1 MSTSAAFTEAN
12 SVQQP
17 IVDLLAEGG
26 WTYIDGA
33 SLSRGF
39 EQVFLEE
46 ELVAALV
53 RLNPVI
59 AEAPARAR
67 EVIATLRA
75 VTLKAAQDGL
85 VQANA
90 RLFSW
95 LRGEQAA
102 ALSGHPHHEPVKL
115 IDFENPENNS
125 FIISDEVTYGP
136 GTKKH
141 RYDIVLWVNGIPLV
155 VGETKTNT
163 SASISWVNGA
173 KDIHDVYE
181 RKGPAFFVPNVLSFA
196 SDGKEF
202 AYGAVRQPV
211 DKWKPWGDMEGD
223 PTLGGWPR
231 VKQSVEQLLS
241 PHQVLSMLADYT
253 LYEQSEKDGVSQF
266 FKIMARYPQ
275 VHASEAIYNRV
286 LEPGGKQGL
295 IVHTQGSGKTLA
307 MVFTSGK
314 LMKTPAMRNPTVI
327 LIADRTQLVAQS
339 GDQFRTTKD
348 GGIAT
353 PETARDLRELLKAD
367 ARGVIASTVHKFKD
381 AGVLSLRDNI
391 IVLIDEAHRS
401 QEGDLGNKMRESL
414 PNARFFGFTGTPISD
429 GEKNTFKLYGDPKD
443 PGFALSVYDSD
454 RSIADGTTVP
464 MHVDPRMVTVHID
477 KATIDAEFEKM
488 AEAEKLG
495 DEEKDFIA
503 SKISTLAVIV
513 SNPERIKAVCT
524 DIIEHFYSV
533 IDPLGMKAQV
543 VVYNRAMCAA
553 YEQELAQQLLARAA
567 DGAPDEAAVVMTVG
581 GKADGGADYSKY
593 ELDSAAEEKLL
604 RRFRN
609 FNDRLKFL
617 IVTSKLGT
625 GFNADN
631 EGVMYLDKPLR
642 LHTLYQT
649 ITRTNRTWKNP
660 VTGKEK
666 KFGLIV
672 DYFGIGDEFA
682 KAMYPTDPERAKKK
696 IAVDGLIEEFA
707 EQLDDTLARFV
718 GIDRSVADH
727 ATMQAA
733 FERIPQG
740 KFRDR
745 FAAQFGTLSGVWEL
759 LWPDSRLDQY
769 KDDYK
774 WLAKIYDASR
784 PSSGALDMLWEQ
796 LGTKTLAMVHE
807 NMTSQGVLN
816 IGRTAVI
823 ADEDTIAKLREAGIY
838 PEKQPGVPKDEPTL
852 VEVVDGIAARIK
864 KRLAGANGDHPV
876 YKSLAERLEKVR
888 LNAFSRSQDSVDYL
902 SQIFVLAADLTNAET
917 AEDESGEAGLD
928 MLDPHVGALT
938 QIFEEFKPKGVPVLV
953 GDVVRDIDAI
963 VKSVSYSGWSETQR
977 GDKLVRLEVRKV
989 LKKYEL
995 HRQPELFDNAYTYI
1009 SANY

>member
-1 MSTSAAFTEAN
+1 M
-12 SVQQP
+12 
-17 IVDLLAEGG
+17 
-26 WTYIDGA
+26 
-33 SLSRGF
+33 
-39 EQVFLEE
+39 
-46 ELVAALV
+46 
-53 RLNPVI
+53 
-59 AEAPARAR
+59 
-67 EVIATLRA
+67 
-75 VTLKAAQDGL
+75 
-85 VQANA
+85 
-90 RLFSW
+90 
-95 LRGEQAA
+95 
-102 ALSGHPHHEPVKL
+102 
-115 IDFENPENNS
+115 
-125 FIISDEVTYGP
+125 
-136 GTKKH
+136 
-141 RYDIVLWVNGIPLV
+141 

-163 SASISWVNGA
+163 SASISWVKGA
-173 KDIHDVYE
+173 KDIHDSYE
-181 RKGPAFFVPNVLSFA
+181 IKQKSFFVPNVLSFA

-211 DKWKPWGDMEGD
+211 DKWKPWGDMDGD
-223 PTLGGWPR
+223 PTLGGWER
-231 VKQSVEQLLS
+231 VKQGVEQLLS
-241 PHQVLSMLADYT
+241 PFQVLSMLADYT
-253 LYEQSEKDGVSQF
+253 LYEQSERDGVAQF
-266 FKIMARYPQ
+266 FKILARYPQ

-314 LMKTPAMRNPTVI
+314 LMKTQAMRNPTVI

-339 GDQFRTTKD
+339 GDQFRNTKD
-348 GGIAT
+348 GGVAT
-353 PETARDLRELLKAD
+353 PETARELREMLLAD
-367 ARGVIASTVHKFKD
+367 QRGVIASTIHKFKD
-381 AGVLSLRDNI
+381 AGVLSLRENI
-391 IVLIDEAHRS
+391 VVLVDEAHRS
-401 QEGDLGNKMRESL
+401 QEGDLGLKMRQAL

-429 GEKNTFKLYGDPKD
+429 GDRNTFTLYGDPKD
-443 PGFALSVYDSD
+443 PGHTLSVYDSD

-477 KATIDAEFEKM
+477 KTTIDAEFEAM
-488 AEAEKLG
+488 AAAEGLG
-495 DEEKDFIA
+495 EEEKDFIA

-513 SNPERIKAVCT
+513 SNPERIKAVCK

-553 YEQELAQQLLARAA
+553 YEQELTRQLIHRAA
-567 DGAPDEAAVVMTVG
+567 GTATGAGSTAVGGVGASAVATGVGGGRDEAAVVMTVG
-581 GKADGGADYSKY
+581 GKADGAADYSRY
-593 ELDSAAEEKLL
+593 ELDAAAEEKVL

-609 FNDRLKFL
+609 FNDPLKFL

-718 GIDRSVADH
+718 GIDKSVADH
-727 ATMQAA
+727 ATLQAA
-733 FERIPQG
+733 FERIPPG

-745 FAAQFGTLSGVWEL
+745 FAAQFGTLSAVWGL

-838 PEKQPGVPKDEPTL
+838 PEKKPGVTKDEPTL

-876 YKSLAERLEKVR
+876 YKSLAERLEKIR
-888 LNAFSRSQDSVDYL
+888 LNAFTKTQDSIDYI
-902 SQIFVLAADLTNAET
+902 SQIFVLATDVKNAET
-917 AEDESGEAGLD
+917 AEDEAGEAGLD
-928 MLDPHVGALT
+928 LLDPNVGALT
-938 QIFEEFKPKGVPVLV
+938 QIFEEFKPDGVPVIV
-953 GDVVRDIDAI
+953 GEVVRDIDSI

-995 HRQPELFDNAYTYI
+995 HRQADLFDNAYNYI
-1009 SANY
+1009 AANY